1 MKKKKILF
9 IENRRAIFYYD
20 KVAEQ
25 LSKKYEI
32 HWLVQ
37 NNLFV
42 PKTGINHIIKYPS
55 QKNLNNLNAKKIF
68 RTIYDSDR
76 GRRFYHNKT
85 DHYQY
90 YYQEIEKIIK
100 KVNPSL
106 IIGEADLFHEL
117 MVIDISKKMK
127 IRYIFPAGTRYPKY
141 RTSFYKYDTLNPLT
155 NKGKPVSI
163 LKIKKIAKLIKNNKY
178 ELDYM
183 QKENFIKKI
192 ENLYFQ
198 FYVFFS
204 YIFGEKFNTPS
215 PIKFVSS
222 RLERSFLKVKWR
234 FDSYI
239 NKVKTN
245 DILENKK
252 IVLFPLQMQPE
263 VSTDV
268 WSYPYIN
275 QEQTILEL
283 SKSLK
288 KINYVLAVKANP
300 KFKFELNIRT
310 YKKIKKISNVILIP
324 QSTSMNYLLKKC
336 NAIFSITGTVI
347 FESVFLGKNI
357 FVTSNSPFSNFRGVT
372 KVNSLSDVAIKL
384 KKNDKKNNKKNNL
397 NNTISLLKTICK
409 TSFPNE
415 FNLFHPSEKFN
426 NYKIMTRLIS
436 HIEKYEKF

>member
-1 MKKKKILF
+1 MMKKKLLF

-42 PKTGINHIIKYPS
+42 PKTGVNHIIKYPS
-55 QKNLNNLNAKKIF
+55 QKNLYELNAKKIF

-90 YYQEIEKIIK
+90 YYKEIEKIIK

-117 MVIDISKKMK
+117 MVIDISKKIK
-127 IRYIFPAGTRYPKY
+127 IRYIFPGHTRYPKY
-141 RTSFYKYDTLNPLT
+141 RTSFYKYNTLNPIL
-155 NKGKPVSI
+155 NKKIPTSI
-163 LKIKKIAKLIKNNKY
+163 LKIKKIANLINNNKY

-183 QKENFIKKI
+183 KKTNFLQKFK
-192 ENLYFQ
+192 NLYFQ

-222 RLERSFLKVKWR
+222 RLERSYLKAKWG

-239 NKVKTN
+239 NKAKTF
-245 DILENKK
+245 DILEKK
-252 IVLFPLQMQPE
+252 KVILFPLQMQPE

-310 YKKIKKISNVILIP
+310 YKRIKRISNVILIP
-324 QSTSMNYLLKKC
+324 PSISMNYLLNKC
-336 NAIFSITGTVI
+336 NAVFSITGTII
-347 FESVFLGKNI
+347 FESIFSGKNI

-372 KVNSLSDVAIKL
+372 KVITLSDVAKKL
-384 KKNDKKNNKKNNL
+384 NNFTKNTKKNNK
-397 NNTISLLKTICK
+397 NNTISLLKSICK
-409 TSFPNE
+409 TSFPVHFDL
-415 FNLFHPSEKFN
+415 FNPYKKFN
-426 NYKIMTRLIS
+426 NYKLMARFIS
-436 HIEKYEKF
+436 YIEKYEKF